1 MDTISSSLKEVLSDT
16 WPMIA
21 LTCVVLITVR
31 LTYLLKN
38 KQKFIVGNEIMMLT
52 FIVYILCLFQIV
64 TNGDVS
70 GVHGINVTL
79 FKELTRYQFG
89 SRLFYRNIV
98 GNILMFVPFGFFT
111 SYYLKLDKK
120 RFILY
125 LTLIVSVVIELIQLK
140 IGRAFDVDDIILN
153 SVGSFLGYF
162 LYRLMDRI
170 FGDLSDTVKGTFIV
184 IGILVGIVIL
194 AILVI

>member
-1 MDTISSSLKEVLSDT
+1 METISSSLKEVLYDT

-21 LTCVVLITVR
+21 LTCVVLIALR

-38 KQKFIVGNEIMMLT
+38 KQKFVIGNEAMMLT
-52 FIVYILCLFQIV
+52 FIIYILCLFQIV
-64 TNGDVS
+64 TSQDVS
-70 GVHGINVTL
+70 GVHGINLTI
-79 FKELTRYQFG
+79 FKELTRYQIG

-98 GNILMFVPFGFFT
+98 GNIIMFIPFGFFT

-120 RFILY
+120 RFIFY
-125 LTLIVSVVIELIQLK
+125 LALIVSVVIELIQLK

-153 SVGSFLGYF
+153 MVGSLLGYF
-162 LYRLMDRI
+162 LYRLMDKI
-170 FGDLSDTVKGTFIV
+170 FGDLSDTIKGTFIV
-184 IGILVGIVIL
+184 IAILTGIVIL

>member
-1 MDTISSSLKEVLSDT
+1 MDTISIALKEVLRDT

-21 LTCVVLITVR
+21 LTCVVLISIR
-31 LTYLLKN
+31 LTYLIKN
-38 KQKFIVGNEIMMLT
+38 KQKLIISNELMMLT

-64 TNGDVS
+64 TSQDVS
-70 GVHGINVTL
+70 SVHGVNVTL
-79 FKELTRYQFG
+79 FKELTRYQVG

-98 GNILMFVPFGFFT
+98 GNILMFIPFGFYT

-120 RFILY
+120 RIIFY

-153 SVGSFLGYF
+153 VIGSLLGYF
-162 LYRLMDRI
+162 LYRIMNKI
-170 FGDLSDTVKGTFIV
+170 FGDLSDTIKGTFIV
-184 IGILVGIVIL
+184 LGIIITVLVL
-194 AILVI
+194 AIFII

>member
-1 MDTISSSLKEVLSDT
+1 METITSSLKSLLYDT

-21 LTCVVLITVR
+21 LTCIVLISIR
-31 LTYLLKN
+31 LTFLLKN
-38 KQKFIVGNEIMMLT
+38 KEKFNVGNELMMLT

-64 TNGDVS
+64 TSQDVS
-70 GVHGINVTL
+70 GVHGVNLTI

-89 SRLFYRNIV
+89 SRLFYRNII
-98 GNILMFVPFGFFT
+98 GNILMFIPFGFFT

-120 RFILY
+120 RTIFC

-153 SVGSFLGYF
+153 MLGSIIGYY

-170 FGDLSDTVKGTFIV
+170 FGDLSDTIKGTFIV
-184 IGILVGIVIL
+184 IGILTGIVIL
-194 AILVI
+194 AILII

>member
-1 MDTISSSLKEVLSDT
+1 METITSSFREVLTDT
-16 WPMIA
+16 WPMIV
-21 LTCVVLITVR
+21 LTCVVLISIR
-31 LTYLLKN
+31 LTFLLKN
-38 KQKFIVGNEIMMLT
+38 KQKFLVGNEIMMLT

-64 TNGDVS
+64 TSQDVS
-70 GVHGINVTL
+70 GVHGVNVTL

-111 SYYLKLDKK
+111 SYYLKLEKK
-120 RFILY
+120 RIIFY
-125 LTLIVSVVIELIQLK
+125 LALIVSVVIELIQLK

-153 SVGSFLGYF
+153 MLGSLLGYF

-170 FGDLSDTVKGTFIV
+170 FGDLSDTIKGTFIV
-184 IGILVGIVIL
+184 IGILTSIVIL
-194 AILVI
+194 TILVI